1 MGAGSVVE
9 NSHPLLQG
17 DALSQTL
24 ADIGSNGAPAALVQ
38 VIRWLDSFHFDEV
51 PFPELARLVAAL
63 DEAAQPQLRYASE
76 LYLSNAYG
84 SRSARYKAIGRD
96 YYASLGRAY
105 DLVMAGLATDFS
117 L

>member
-63 DEAAQPQLRYASE
+63 DEAEFLGACVRCDTTHQKPCGPRAR
-76 LYLSNAYG
+76 SNATMCRCWPPTG
-84 SRSARYKAIGRD
+84 GTPCMARR
-96 YYASLGRAY
+96 
-105 DLVMAGLATDFS
+105 
-117 L
+117 